1 MNRVSNVPV
10 FSIPLA
16 RLPFIVLLAVASW
29 LIFAAVVF
37 AQDVVVPDTVVN
49 FKWGDLGAIFLTSL
63 ADNPDSGAWT
73 LFGLAMTWLVAQ
85 LPGPAKWAFN
95 LFRVEQLLKN
105 AITGAVHS
113 TKGAIE
119 GKALNVDVGSEVFA
133 KALQYAVDNG
143 NKALI
148 DWAGGTAG
156 LTTKLIARIPT
167 TEAVSGADLVSKA
180 VTPTTAIAP
189 AGKSLIE

>member
-1 MNRVSNVPV
+1 MKYVRLT
-10 FSIPLA
+10 SILLSAVLA
-16 RLPFIVLLAVASW
+16 IG
-29 LIFAAVVF
+29 LIFGPIAVF

-49 FKWGDLGAIFLTSL
+49 FKWGDLGAIFLTNL
-63 ADNPDSGAWT
+63 VANPDSAAWT
-73 LFGLAMTWLVAQ
+73 LFGLAMTWVVAM
-85 LPGPAKWAFN
+85 LPGPARWFFN
-95 LFRVEQLLKN
+95 MFRVEQLLKN

-119 GKALNVDVGSEVFA
+119 GKSMGIDVGSEVFA

-156 LTTKLIARIPT
+156 LTDKIIARIPT

-180 VTPTTAIAP
+180 VTPTTAVAP
-189 AGKSLIE
+189 VGKSLVE